1 MADDTKREQILDALQ
16 RLLKRKN
23 IQSISVNEIAQEADM
38 GKSSIYY
45 YFRTKEEILE
55 ALIER
60 NYKEPLAVTSNLVDQ
75 REVSVFARMSKM
87 FQVCKE
93 SALMFA
99 RESTRQISIAPS
111 ELALLREKCIRYLIA
126 ELKPQLTELIRQGI
140 EDGELEFAYPE
151 AMAEIALIVLTIKI
165 DNTLAPSKGEGED
178 ETMRGLI
185 ELLEKG
191 TNSAKGTFDFLSV
204 F

>member
-1 MADDTKREQILDALQ
+1 MADDTKRKQILDALQ

-140 EDGELEFAYPE
+140 ADGELEFAYPE

-165 DNTLAPSKGEGED
+165 DNTLAPSKEEGED

>member
-1 MADDTKREQILDALQ
+1 MAEDTKRKQILDALQ
-16 RLLKRKN
+16 RLLDQKN
-23 IQSISVNEIAQEADM
+23 IQSISVNEIAQEAQM

-60 NYKEPLAVTSNLVDQ
+60 NYKEPLAVIGNLVDQ
-75 REVSVFARMSKM
+75 REVSVFARMAKM

-99 RESTRQISIAPS
+99 RESSQQISIAPS
-111 ELALLREKCIRYLIA
+111 ELALLREKCIKYLIA
-126 ELKPQLTELIRQGI
+126 ELKPQLTALIQQGI
-140 EDGELEFAYPE
+140 EGGEMEFAYPE
-151 AMAEIALIVLTIKI
+151 AMAEIALIVLTVKM
-165 DNTLAPSKGEGED
+165 DNTLSPSMQEGMD
-178 ETMRGLI
+178 ETMRGLVA
-185 ELLEKG
+185 LLEKG

>member
-1 MADDTKREQILDALQ
+1 MADDTKRKQILDALQ
-16 RLLKRKN
+16 RLVKRKN

-75 REVSVFARMSKM
+75 RDVSVFARMSKM

-111 ELALLREKCIRYLIA
+111 ELALLREKCMKYLIA

-140 EDGELEFAYPE
+140 ANGELEFAYPE
-151 AMAEIALIVLTIKI
+151 AMAEIALIVLTIKM
-165 DNTLAPSKGEGED
+165 DNTLAPAKGEGED

-191 TNSAKGTFDFLSV
+191 TNSSRGTFDFLSV